1 MSKYKAQLICIN
13 SSDWEFDGK
22 KGTRHQAQLIITS
35 GREVDGKTVEET
47 FVARKN
53 LPEQY
58 VGTPAGEYLIELTPF
73 ADSKGMLDFRVASL
87 VPLGRPQAKAAAT
100 ASA

>member
-1 MSKYKAQLICIN
+1 MSKYKAQLIAIN
-13 SSDWEFDGK
+13 SQDWEFDGK

-35 GREVDGKTVEET
+35 AREVDGKTVEET

-58 VGTPAGEYLIELTPF
+58 LGTPAGEYLLELAPF
-73 ADSKGMLDFRVASL
+73 ADGKGMLDFRIVAMT
-87 VPLGRPQAKAAAT
+87 PYGQRPQAKAAAT
-100 ASA
+100 A